1 MAIILISW
9 RMQIKEYYAGKT
21 ILLSGTTGF
30 IGKVVLEKLLRSL
43 PTIKRIYIMV
53 RAKKSMTVEDR
64 MMQTIFTSEIFSR
77 VWKE

>member
-1 MAIILISW
+1 
-9 RMQIKEYYAGKT
+9 MQIKEYYAGKT

-43 PTIKRIYIMV
+43 PTIKRVYIMV

-64 MMQTIFTSEIFSR
+64 MMQTIFTSEIFTR
-77 VWKE
+77 LWKE